1 MIEDE
6 TYEAL
11 NAEAARE
18 GVSMATLVREY
29 VRSELPSLPPLSEDP
44 LLRLA
49 GVADCEPANVD
60 DVVYPR

>member
-18 GVSMATLVREY
+18 GVSMATLVRYY
-29 VRSELPSLPPLSEDP
+29 VRSGLQPLPPLSEDP
-44 LLRLA
+44 LSSLI
-49 GVADCEPANVD
+49 GIADSEPADVD